1 MKSFLQKLGLCFSCL
16 LLINPVIKAQEIAC
30 TVTLRTDQMRVNQ
43 QSNNGQQVFGE
54 LQRVMTEFVNGR
66 RWTNDQ
72 FREEEKIRLDIS
84 LTFQKATAQG
94 DYDAQA
100 VIQVY
105 RPIYNSSYES
115 VLLRYVDRSFSFRY
129 LPENPLNFNDN
140 VFSDNLTSLLAYYS
154 YIALAM
160 DYDSFGK
167 RGGEQWIQRA
177 YNVANLASTG
187 GFIGWDQ
194 RGDQRS
200 RYWLVEN
207 LQNQQLI
214 PFREGLYTYHRLALD
229 TFGDQP
235 DEARKNILGVLNNI
249 RQVVQ
254 LKPSSL
260 VINSF
265 FDAKSNELIQVF
277 SRGTAAE
284 KNQVYQVLSQLD
296 PTKADS
302 YRQLVK

>member
-1 MKSFLQKLGLCFSCL
+1 MKSFSSTLVFLFSFL
-16 LLINPVIKAQEIAC
+16 LLTRLQAQEIAC
-30 TVTLRTDQMRVNQ
+30 TITLRTDQMRLNQ

-54 LQRVMTEFVNGR
+54 MQRVMTDFVNGR

-72 FREEEKIRLDIS
+72 FREEEKIHLDIS

-100 VIQVY
+100 TIQVY
-105 RPIYNSSYES
+105 RPIFNSSYES
-115 VLLRYVDRSFSFRY
+115 VLLRYVDRAFSFRY

-154 YIALAM
+154 YIALAL

-177 YNVANLASTG
+177 YNVANIASSSGG
-187 GFIGWDQ
+187 GFTGWDQ

-207 LQNQQLI
+207 LQNQQML
-214 PFREGLYTYHRLALD
+214 PFREGFYTYHRLAMD
-229 TFGDQP
+229 SFGEQP
-235 DEARKNILGVLNNI
+235 DEARKNILGVLNTI

-254 LKPSSL
+254 LKPSAL
-260 VINSF
+260 LINSF

-277 SRGTAAE
+277 SKGTAAE

-302 YRQLVK
+302 YRQLIK